1 MEEIQWLNEEEQH
14 LWRSI
19 LDAER
24 AMDRAIDL
32 ELQES
37 HDISTADFSILVNL
51 SEAETHVMRMRAL
64 CEALDWDRSRMSHQ
78 ITRMERRGLVTK
90 ERCERDSRGI
100 NVSLTDYGLKVIQKA
115 APSHV
120 ALVRRIIFDVLADQL
135 GEEIDYQGISKVL
148 GKIAE
153 TATAT
158 FPNRA
163 GCPNAEA
170 GAESAACPM
179 DGEE

>member
-1 MEEIQWLNEEEQH
+1 MQDIQWLTEEEQG

-32 ELQES
+32 QLQES

-51 SEAETHVMRMRAL
+51 SEAEGHVMRMRAL
-64 CEALDWDRSRMSHQ
+64 CDALEWDRSRMSHQ

-90 ERCERDSRGI
+90 QRCEWDSRGI
-100 NVSLTDYGLKVIQKA
+100 DVSLTDRGLAVIQKA

-120 ALVRRIIFDVLADQL
+120 ALVRRIVFDVL
-135 GEEIDYQGISKVL
+135 GEELGDSIDYQGISTVL
-148 GKIAE
+148 RKIV
-153 TATAT
+153 
-158 FPNRA
+158 
-163 GCPNAEA
+163 
-170 GAESAACPM
+170 SAATSTFA
-179 DGEE
+179 DSEQTAE